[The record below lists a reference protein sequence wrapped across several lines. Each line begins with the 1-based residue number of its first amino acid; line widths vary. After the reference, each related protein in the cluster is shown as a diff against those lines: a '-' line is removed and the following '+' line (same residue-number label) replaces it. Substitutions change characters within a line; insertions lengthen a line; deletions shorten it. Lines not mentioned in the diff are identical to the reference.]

1 MTSKEP
7 KEPKPISSSLNILQ
21 LIKTAQ
27 QKHGLRHE
35 NYQRY
40 RGYCARR
47 VERIR
52 KSLKFTHHY
61 KCLPKRPGKF
71 IARTVT
77 PELVGDKRYLELIVF
92 EIERC
97 WAHAMEFKFEALDDP
112 LSRKKFGMR
121 QKFRKAAKW
130 AQFLGG
136 LVKDNELVQEIT
148 NLESQA
154 YISFVQGSLE
164 LELRKWKEAAE
175 QFNASRIAYTA
186 LFEQLKE
193 PSFSEIYLTKCRE
206 VENLL
211 KLCRSESGD
220 ANVLISTIS
229 SMQLN
234 ASENEQMDIDN
245 EKPAL
250 PLMTK
255 KKQKFEGKPI
265 PVAPFFI
272 DLARNHLD
280 NKPSKKPSD
289 ATKWMECRRV

>member
-175 QFNASRIAYTA
+175 QFNASR
-186 LFEQLKE
+186 
-193 PSFSEIYLTKCRE
+193 CRE